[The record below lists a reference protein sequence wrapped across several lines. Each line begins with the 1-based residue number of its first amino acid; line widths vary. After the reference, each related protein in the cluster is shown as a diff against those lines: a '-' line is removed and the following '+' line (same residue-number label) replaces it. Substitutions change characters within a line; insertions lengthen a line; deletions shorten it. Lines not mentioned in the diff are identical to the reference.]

1 VISSIIALTFVI
13 QFANLAGAPDAVVRD
28 AQAGVADILGD
39 IDVQVQWIA
48 PSDPVASRERTLY
61 LTLLRYEAG
70 ALKQTNHQV
79 LGAATRTE
87 FGTGIALVFF
97 QRVVEEADAYAVP
110 VSRVLACAI
119 AHEIGHLLQTEP
131 RHEPSGLMRAVWS
144 RADFRRASA
153 GNLRFASPESLARA
167 AR

>member
-1 VISSIIALTFVI
+1 MISSIIALTFVI

-48 PSDPVASRERTLY
+48 PSDPVASRERTLH

-119 AHEIGHLLQTEP
+119 AHEIGHLLQSEP
-131 RHEPSGLMRAVWS
+131 AHEPSGLMRAVWT
-144 RADFRRASA
+144 RADFRKLSA
-153 GNLRFASPESLARA
+153 GRLRFTPSTGIERTAR
-167 AR
+167 